1 MKPQELKMQ
10 YVQLRAEG
18 KSYEQIAR
26 ELNISKSTCTEWE
39 RALAAQIDEVKRAK
53 LNELIEAYGM
63 TKEARIKNLGETL
76 TKIDEA
82 LQAADFSTV
91 DIDKLLTL
99 KLKYAEQLKAEGL
112 PTQTAAKIEINEAKD
127 ILAAY
132 SDLLNRVR
140 AGEVTTEQAQ
150 KEGLLLAQLLKAY
163 DEVEIKAKLDKLEA
177 IVGGRQ

>member
-1 MKPQELKMQ
+1 MQ

-63 TKEARIKNLGETL
+63 TKEARIKNLGDTL
-76 TKIDEA
+76 EKIDKA
-82 LQAADFSTV
+82 LQAADFSQV

-99 KLKYAEQLKAEGL
+99 KLKYAEQLKAESL
-112 PTQTAAKIEINEAKD
+112 PLTAAKQ
-127 ILAAY
+127 
-132 SDLLNRVR
+132 
-140 AGEVTTEQAQ
+140 T
-150 KEGLLLAQLLKAY
+150 
-163 DEVEIKAKLDKLEA
+163 EIKDAKLQAIRAAAGFFSVFDKA
-177 IVGGRQ
+177 ACCTRFNMGRHCRQTKHDRGSGEKGLQPL

>member
-1 MKPQELKMQ
+1 M
-10 YVQLRAEG
+10 
-18 KSYEQIAR
+18 
-26 ELNISKSTCTEWE
+26 
-39 RALAAQIDEVKRAK
+39 
-53 LNELIEAYGM
+53 
-63 TKEARIKNLGETL
+63 
-76 TKIDEA
+76 
-82 LQAADFSTV
+82 
-91 DIDKLLTL
+91 
-99 KLKYAEQLKAEGL
+99 

-150 KEGLLLAQLLKAY
+150 KEGLLLAQILKAY